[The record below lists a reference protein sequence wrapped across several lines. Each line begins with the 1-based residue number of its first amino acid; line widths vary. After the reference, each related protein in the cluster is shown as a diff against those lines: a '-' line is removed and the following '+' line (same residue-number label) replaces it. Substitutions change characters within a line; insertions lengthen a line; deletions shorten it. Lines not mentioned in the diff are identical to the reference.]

1 MSTSMNRSV
10 NTSSYFGQI
19 FVKFA
24 LCKVYY
30 QLFDMLNEYV
40 ELMNGKCE
48 KKFKNKM
55 GNKIKRQINY
65 FKNKLKCS
73 NLQYTDISNN

>member
-1 MSTSMNRSV
+1 MIEGRPQL
-10 NTSSYFGQI
+10 GRGGRRQPC
-19 FVKFA
+19 A

-40 ELMNGKCE
+40 ELMSGKCE

-73 NLQYTDISNN
+73 NLQYTDMTQW